1 MGVRLESI
9 SKSYNGV
16 TVVKDVSWEV
26 QRREKLGL
34 ISVNDAGK
42 MTQSDFL
49 SVGEVKL
56 FNNANLI
63 VERGEKIAIIVPN
76 GCGKSTSLKL
86 ILGMEKAQGGEV
98 LLGEHDVLP
107 NYFEQNQAEALDL
120 EKTVLD
126 SVAEAAEDWKI
137 DDIKGLLGRCNFR
150 DDMLDRK
157 VQFLSGGEKAGRLAA
172 AAAVVAS
179 WSTVSRPGSLSIAL
193 VLTVAGGPRP
203 VAALHP
209 RKNINLDFANLIIWI
224 KDIVPHVTGVRI
236 HGLLETAVVTDI
248 YRQGGLGNLQ
258 HFVGSTS
265 ICVIGIVLLVGFVH
279 A

>member
-157 VQFLSGGEKAGRLAA
+157 VQFLSGGEKNLGKQQLAA

-179 WSTVSRPGSLSIAL
+179 VYRE
-193 VLTVAGGPRP
+193 
-203 VAALHP
+203 
-209 RKNINLDFANLIIWI
+209 DEAN
-224 KDIVPHVTGVRI
+224 H
-236 HGLLETAVVTDI
+236 
-248 YRQGGLGNLQ
+248 
-258 HFVGSTS
+258 
-265 ICVIGIVLLVGFVH
+265 
-279 A
+279 